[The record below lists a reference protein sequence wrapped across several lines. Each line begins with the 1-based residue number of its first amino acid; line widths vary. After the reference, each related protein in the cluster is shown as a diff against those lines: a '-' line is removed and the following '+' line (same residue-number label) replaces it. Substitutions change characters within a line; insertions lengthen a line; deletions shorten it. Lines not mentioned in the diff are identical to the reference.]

1 MRDGQVRRV
10 LLRRPRRFGLVGTLE
25 SDARIE
31 DRVLDV
37 RGVTRSFG
45 KHEVLAGVD
54 LQVGAGRISALVGP
68 NGAGKTTFL
77 RILTGL
83 LLPDSGTAHVAGI
96 DVAADPMSVRRHIG
110 FFPSGDRTFYQR
122 ISGIENLTFFGR
134 LNGVSRS
141 DAIRRA
147 ERRLAD
153 VGLADAGRQRVG
165 LYSHGMQ
172 KRLSMAR
179 ALLMDPPVLVVD
191 EATDGLDPEGARRVQ
206 DLITSVAGD
215 GTAVVWT
222 TQRLDEIR
230 GFADAVTVLDQGR
243 TTFQGTVED
252 LMLKSTARGYLLRL
266 RATSG
271 DLEAAGIERASA
283 ALGARGALAR
293 AGSDREHVRLD
304 LAPEAVRGE
313 VLADRAAAG
322 AVVLDCA

>member
-1 MRDGQVRRV
+1 
-10 LLRRPRRFGLVGTLE
+10 LT
-25 SDARIE
+25 
-31 DRVLDV
+31 
-37 RGVTRSFG
+37 GV
-45 KHEVLAGVD
+45 E

-83 LLPDSGTAHVAGI
+83 LLPDSGSVHVAGI
-96 DVAADPMSVRRHIG
+96 DVAADPMSVRRTIG

-122 ISGIENLTFFGR
+122 ISGVENLTFFGR
-134 LNGVSRS
+134 LNGIPRR
-141 DAIRRA
+141 DALRRA

-153 VGLADAGRQRVG
+153 VGLADAARQRVG

-179 ALLMDPPVLVVD
+179 ALLMDPAVLVVD

-206 DLITSVAGD
+206 DLVSSAAAD
-215 GTAVVWT
+215 GAAVVWT

-266 RATSG
+266 RAAANA
-271 DLEAAGIERASA
+271 DLEGAGLERAA
-283 ALGARGALAR
+283 AAIDGRGTLAR
-293 AGSDREHVRLD
+293 AGDDREHFRLD
-304 LAPEAVRGE
+304 LDPRAVLGE
-313 VLADRAAAG
+313 VLAGLATAG
-322 AVVLDCA
+322 VVVLDCAQQRSELEESFLRLTTPRT

>member
-1 MRDGQVRRV
+1 
-10 LLRRPRRFGLVGTLE
+10 
-25 SDARIE
+25 
-31 DRVLDV
+31 
-37 RGVTRSFG
+37 
-45 KHEVLAGVD
+45 
-54 LQVGAGRISALVGP
+54 
-68 NGAGKTTFL
+68 
-77 RILTGL
+77 L
-83 LLPDSGTAHVAGI
+83 LLPDSGTVHVAGI
-96 DVAADPMSVRRHIG
+96 DVAADPMAVRRQIG

-134 LNGVSRS
+134 LNGVSRN

-147 ERRLAD
+147 QRRLTD
-153 VGLADAGRQRVG
+153 VGLADAARQRVG

-266 RATSG
+266 RAGSGG

-283 ALGARGALAR
+283 ALGSRGALAR
-293 AGSDREHVRLD
+293 AGSDREHFRLD
-304 LAPEAVRGE
+304 LGPEAVLGE
-313 VLADRAAAG
+313 VLADLAGAG
-322 AVVLDCA
+322 AVVLDCAQQRSELEESFLRLTTPRA

>member
-1 MRDGQVRRV
+1 M
-10 LLRRPRRFGLVGTLE
+10 
-25 SDARIE
+25 
-31 DRVLDV
+31 
-37 RGVTRSFG
+37 
-45 KHEVLAGVD
+45 
-54 LQVGAGRISALVGP
+54 GP

-83 LLPDSGTAHVAGI
+83 LLPDSGSVHVAGL
-96 DVAADPMSVRRHIG
+96 DVAAEPMAVRRTIG

-122 ISGIENLTFFGR
+122 ISGLENLTFFAR

-153 VGLADAGRQRVG
+153 VGLADAARQRVG

-179 ALLMDPPVLVVD
+179 ALLMDPPVLVMD

-206 DLITSVAGD
+206 DLISGVAAT

-252 LMLKSTARGYLLRL
+252 MMLKSTARGYLLRL
-266 RATSG
+266 RAASG
-271 DLEAAGIERASA
+271 GELDGA
-283 ALGARGALAR
+283 ALEQAAAAIGGHGTLAR
-293 AGSDREHVRLD
+293 AGIDREHYRLELNHD
-304 LAPEAVRGE
+304 AVLGEALSALAG
-313 VLADRAAAG
+313 AG
-322 AVVLDCA
+322 AVVLDCAQRRSELEESFLRLTTART